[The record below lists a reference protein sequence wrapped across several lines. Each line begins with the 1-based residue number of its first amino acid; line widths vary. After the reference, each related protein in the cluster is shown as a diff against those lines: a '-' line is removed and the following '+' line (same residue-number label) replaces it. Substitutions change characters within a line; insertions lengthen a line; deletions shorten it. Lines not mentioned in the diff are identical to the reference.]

1 MARRDPKALDGDFWK
16 PVEGLRV
23 SKKTDIFEGECI
35 GPKRKRSTKASNP
48 KEEPALRK
56 SRDLRAPVE
65 TESGEVAFEV
75 DFIRDMR
82 RCEKSG
88 RREFLVRWVGY
99 GLEDDSWEPEKSFLD
114 PSVVAAF
121 EARKPSVLQ
130 KCGAVIYRRE
140 QQIGP
145 DRQAE
150 VPEWQPPSLA
160 ANRRVCDGA
169 DANPLDPA
177 DEVAESARQTAALL
191 TAAAFGPIS
200 SLCYVGPTDCDLGLF
215 ARCALPK
222 DTPICEYA
230 GPVLPRVWQRQHQ
243 GYNLGIPGG
252 SGGVGSAEAPFFI
265 DGASEQAPFP
275 TPRSLGPY
283 ANHSSARPNARYEWR
298 VAGAGMRA
306 PHALAGALWVVATE
320 RIPPGCEI
328 RVNYEAAGSEG
339 QYWKALGI
347 APSEGNWKEVRLP
360 PLPPAAGLA
369 GEGGAYG
376 HAPPL
381 PLPWEGTNG
390 GDARLRTLVP
400 MLAPHCTFKG
410 GAVRRLPTRAALCP
424 PPPLHLIAADALGDS
439 PAAPPHLAAL
449 RVPPQVRPEF
459 FGVVATHL
467 EGRSGIDCYYRWCQL
482 VRIHAD
488 AAPAAGAAAAA
499 GAVVAGG
506 ATAPPAGGGAAAPA
520 AADVVA
526 TTVAAAV
533 SAGVGGSV
541 APSSADGASGGAS
554 DGASGEG
561 GFDLAKILPE
571 PGACFCGTRRHLPSS
586 GLDFNGI
593 WINCDACGRKVHG
606 DCAGRNPQYE
616 GDKFVGN
623 GGTNIDEYYRCPDC
637 ESEGECKRSAAA
649 AAAAAAKRK
658 RQKTVPVSLL
668 SMGGR
673 YRPSEGERIQAE
685 YQGRYKRERGTW
697 FGGWGTRHARSIPG
711 RATNS
716 PDAPT
721 RHPLLPLPRACHSG
735 GTPRRR
741 HRGRALL
748 GR

>member
-616 GDKFVGN
+616 GDKFVAS

-697 FGGWGTRHARSIPG
+697 FGGWGTRHA
-711 RATNS
+711 
-716 PDAPT
+716 
-721 RHPLLPLPRACHSG
+721 
-735 GTPRRR
+735 
-741 HRGRALL
+741 
-748 GR
+748 

>member
-369 GEGGAYG
+369 GEGGARPCPSASAAMGG
-376 HAPPL
+376 HERRRRSAAHPRANARTSLHLQGRRGATPPNSRGALSTPAPP
-381 PLPWEGTNG
+381 
-390 GDARLRTLVP
+390 
-400 MLAPHCTFKG
+400 PHC
-410 GAVRRLPTRAALCP
+410 R
-424 PPPLHLIAADALGDS
+424 
-439 PAAPPHLAAL
+439 
-449 RVPPQVRPEF
+449 
-459 FGVVATHL
+459 
-467 EGRSGIDCYYRWCQL
+467 GRSGGFASRT
-482 VRIHAD
+482 
-488 AAPAAGAAAAA
+488 AAPRCPPRPTAGAPRVLRRRRDTPRGTFGYRLLLSLVSARPDKLMHGAAASSGCGGSRWQAVRQHHRREGGRLSRRRQTSSLRRWPRPSRQASAA
-499 GAVVAGG
+499 LSPPRPRMARQVGHRTARRVRAASTSPRFCRSLALVFAALDATFRRPALISTGSGSIAMHAGVRCT
-506 ATAPPAGGGAAAPA
+506 ATAPGATPSTK
-520 AADVVA
+520 V
-526 TTVAAAV
+526 TN
-533 SAGVGGSV
+533 
-541 APSSADGASGGAS
+541 SSAMAAQTSTSIIA
-554 DGASGEG
+554 A
-561 GFDLAKILPE
+561 
-571 PGACFCGTRRHLPSS
+571 
-586 GLDFNGI
+586 GL
-593 WINCDACGRKVHG
+593 RV
-606 DCAGRNPQYE
+606 
-616 GDKFVGN
+616 
-623 GGTNIDEYYRCPDC
+623 
-637 ESEGECKRSAAA
+637 
-649 AAAAAAKRK
+649 
-658 RQKTVPVSLL
+658 
-668 SMGGR
+668 
-673 YRPSEGERIQAE
+673 
-685 YQGRYKRERGTW
+685 
-697 FGGWGTRHARSIPG
+697 
-711 RATNS
+711 
-716 PDAPT
+716 
-721 RHPLLPLPRACHSG
+721 
-735 GTPRRR
+735 
-741 HRGRALL
+741 RGRV
-748 GR
+748 